1 MPNYVFS
8 FIGTGSMGSAL
19 ARAAC
24 RSVPPE
30 KVLLANRTYSKAQA
44 LANALGCV
52 PAASNIL
59 AAELA
64 DYVFLGV
71 KPDQM
76 ATVAREIGPALRQRR
91 DPFVLVTMAAG
102 LTMKQVCEMVGSPCP
117 VIRVMPNTPSE
128 VGAGLILY
136 DANERVTERDLAH
149 FTELM
154 SSAGTLDRLEEALI
168 DAGSAVVGCGPAF
181 AALFL
186 EALADGG
193 VACGLPR
200 EKAVLYAAQMLEGTA
215 RLLRETG
222 QHPGQMKDAV
232 CPPGGSTI
240 AGVRVL
246 EQRGFRAAAMDAV
259 LTAWERTQGL
269 GKTGA

>member
-102 LTMKQVCEMVGSPCP
+102 LTMKQVCEMVGSP
-117 VIRVMPNTPSE
+117 
-128 VGAGLILY
+128 
-136 DANERVTERDLAH
+136 
-149 FTELM
+149 
-154 SSAGTLDRLEEALI
+154 
-168 DAGSAVVGCGPAF
+168 
-181 AALFL
+181 
-186 EALADGG
+186 
-193 VACGLPR
+193 
-200 EKAVLYAAQMLEGTA
+200 
-215 RLLRETG
+215 
-222 QHPGQMKDAV
+222 
-232 CPPGGSTI
+232 
-240 AGVRVL
+240 VR
-246 EQRGFRAAAMDAV
+246 
-259 LTAWERTQGL
+259 
-269 GKTGA
+269 

>member
-168 DAGSAVVGCGPAF
+168 DAGSAVAGCGPAF
-181 AALFL
+181 APSSWRAWPTAAWPAGFP
-186 EALADGG
+186 GRRR
-193 VACGLPR
+193 CSMPR
-200 EKAVLYAAQMLEGTA
+200 RCWRA
-215 RLLRETG
+215 R
-222 QHPGQMKDAV
+222 PGSSGRPD
-232 CPPGGSTI
+232 ST
-240 AGVRVL
+240 
-246 EQRGFRAAAMDAV
+246 RGR
-259 LTAWERTQGL
+259 
-269 GKTGA
+269 

>member
-76 ATVAREIGPALRQRR
+76 ATVAREI
-91 DPFVLVTMAAG
+91 
-102 LTMKQVCEMVGSPCP
+102 SPCP

-168 DAGSAVVGCGPAF
+168 DAGSAVAGCGPAF

-186 EALADGG
+186 EGLADGG

>member
-149 FTELM
+149 FTEL
-154 SSAGTLDRLEEALI
+154 SPAP
-168 DAGSAVVGCGPAF
+168 GPW
-181 AALFL
+181 
-186 EALADGG
+186 
-193 VACGLPR
+193 
-200 EKAVLYAAQMLEGTA
+200 
-215 RLLRETG
+215 
-222 QHPGQMKDAV
+222 
-232 CPPGGSTI
+232 
-240 AGVRVL
+240 
-246 EQRGFRAAAMDAV
+246 
-259 LTAWERTQGL
+259 TAWRRPSSTR
-269 GKTGA
+269 GAPWRGAVRRSRPSSWRAWPTAAWPAGFPGRRRCSMPRRCWRARPGSSGRPDSTRGR